1 MKRRWPL
8 AAMVAGV
15 LVGYMLPV
23 ALTPT
28 GQQPSSVPPVTRPAD
43 ADVAAPTVNL
53 EATTTTSRVEPT
65 RTTLP
70 QAVVFLVWAT
80 GGLPPPLVEGLLRN
94 FDQVSIVSGDVVE
107 LSTDARR
114 LIPLDAL
121 ALDPSAHVFYDRSSE
136 LDGLEPGAVV
146 LGESSARLRDAE
158 PGDFLTLD
166 GTDFVVAAI
175 VRDVVIGAAEVV
187 FDAND
192 QRSPISTNRFALVA
206 SDMGRQ
212 EFEDLV
218 RSLYDGPAPLRI
230 RTEGET
236 PWLRHGDAVLP
247 QIFIKEA
254 LGEFS
259 YSQVG
264 GTTFD
269 QDQAFIDLN
278 VVTSRVPL
286 LGEVR
291 CHRTVV
297 DMLTGAMT
305 ELVDSGLAHLVEP
318 GGFAGCWFPRFISSR
333 VGVSSGVSRHA
344 WGAAVDINA
353 ASNPVGSSG
362 NQDHRLIE
370 TMRRWGFTWGGD
382 WLVPDPMHFE
392 FATQR

>member
-1 MKRRWPL
+1 MKRRWSL

-15 LVGYMLPV
+15 LIGYMLPV

-28 GQQPSSVPPVTRPAD
+28 GQQPSSVPPVR
-43 ADVAAPTVNL
+43 APSNTGSEAPPVNG
-53 EATTTTSRVEPT
+53 EATATTSRVEPPPS
-65 RTTLP
+65 TLP
-70 QAVVFLVWAT
+70 EAVVFLVWAT
-80 GGLPPPLVEGLLRN
+80 GGLPAPLVEGLLRN
-94 FDQVSIVSGDVVE
+94 FDEVSIVSGDVVE
-107 LSTDARR
+107 LSIDAGR

-121 ALDPSAHVFYDRSSE
+121 ALVPSAHAFYDRSAE
-136 LDGLEPGAVV
+136 LDRLEPGAVV
-146 LGESSARLRDAE
+146 LGETSAQLRDAE
-158 PGDFLTLD
+158 PGDILTLD
-166 GTDFVVAAI
+166 GTDFVVADI
-175 VRDVVIGAAEVV
+175 VPDVVIGAAEVV
-187 FDAND
+187 FDADD
-192 QRSPISTNRFALVA
+192 QRSPVSTSRFALVG
-206 SDMGRQ
+206 SEMGRQ

-247 QIFIKEA
+247 QVFIKEA

-259 YSQVG
+259 YTHVG

-333 VGVSSGVSRHA
+333 VGVSAGVSRHA
-344 WGAAVDINA
+344 WGAAVDLNA
-353 ASNPVGSSG
+353 GSNPVGSSG
-362 NQDHRLIE
+362 NQDRRLIE
-370 TMRRWGFTWGGD
+370 TMRQWGFTWGGD

-392 FATQR
+392 FATHR

>member
-1 MKRRWPL
+1 
-8 AAMVAGV
+8 MVAGV

-28 GQQPSSVPPVTRPAD
+28 GQQPSSVPPVARPANTEM
-43 ADVAAPTVNL
+43 AAPTVNR
-53 EATTTTSRVEPT
+53 EATTTSSRIEPT
-65 RTTLP
+65 QTTLP

-80 GGLPPPLVEGLLRN
+80 GGLPPPLVDGLLRN
-94 FDQVSIVSGDVVE
+94 FVQVSIVSGDVVE
-107 LSTDARR
+107 LSADAGR

-121 ALDPSAHVFYDRSSE
+121 ALDPSAHAFYDRSSE
-136 LDGLEPGAVV
+136 LDELEPGAVV
-146 LGESSARLRDAE
+146 LGETSARLRDAE
-158 PGDFLTLD
+158 PGDILTLD

-175 VRDVVIGAAEVV
+175 VRDMVIGAAEVV

-192 QRSPISTNRFALVA
+192 QRSPISTNRFALVG
-206 SDMGRQ
+206 SEMGRQ

-247 QIFIKEA
+247 QVFIKEA

-259 YSQVG
+259 YTQVG

-269 QDQAFIDLN
+269 QDQAFIDLH
-278 VVTSRVPL
+278 VVTLRVPL

-305 ELVDSGLAHLVEP
+305 ELVDTGLAHLVEP

-333 VGVSSGVSRHA
+333 VGVSRHA

-353 ASNPVGSSG
+353 SSNPVGSSG
-362 NQDHRLIE
+362 NQDRRLIE

>member
-1 MKRRWPL
+1 
-8 AAMVAGV
+8 MVAGV

-28 GQQPSSVPPVTRPAD
+28 GQQPSSVPPVTRPVD
-43 ADVAAPTVNL
+43 TNVAVPTINL
-53 EATTTTSRVEPT
+53 EATTTTSRVNPT
-65 RTTLP
+65 TTTIPLD
-70 QAVVFLVWAT
+70 VVFLVWAT
-80 GGLPPPLVEGLLRN
+80 GGLPAPLVDGLLRN
-94 FDQVSIVSGDVVE
+94 FVQVSIVSGDVVE
-107 LSTDARR
+107 LTTDAGR

-121 ALDPSAHVFYDRSSE
+121 ALAPSAHAFYDRSAE

-146 LGESSARLRDAE
+146 LSETSARLREAE
-158 PGDFLTLD
+158 AGDLLTLD
-166 GTDFVVAAI
+166 AMDFVVAAI

-187 FDAND
+187 FHAND
-192 QRSPISTNRFALVA
+192 PRSPVSTNRFALVG
-206 SDMGRQ
+206 SDMARQ

-218 RSLYDGPAPLRI
+218 RSFYDGPAPLRI

-247 QIFIKEA
+247 QVFIKEA

-259 YSQVG
+259 YTHIG

-291 CHRTVV
+291 CHRIVV
-297 DMLTGAMT
+297 EMLTGAMT

-318 GGFAGCWFPRFISSR
+318 GGFAGCWFPRFISTR

-353 ASNPVGSSG
+353 GSNPVGSSG